1 MNSRLQ
7 LEILEELTAIL
18 AKRKREMP
26 SDSYVTSLFS
36 KGNTKIN
43 SKIIEEAK
51 EYIEAVNSGKKDD
64 IVHEAADLWFHILV
78 SLSLN
83 DMDASDILM
92 ELERRFGISGIE
104 EKESRK
110 K

>member
-36 KGNTKIN
+36 EGNTKIN